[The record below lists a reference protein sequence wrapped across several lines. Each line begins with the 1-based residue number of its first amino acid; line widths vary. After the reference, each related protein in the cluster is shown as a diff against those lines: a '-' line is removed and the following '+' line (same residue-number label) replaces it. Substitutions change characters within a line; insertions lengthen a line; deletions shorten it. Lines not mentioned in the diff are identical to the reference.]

1 MNFTPKNFNKALK
14 KIGIKKNDNLF
25 IHSDLGLLKE
35 YKNKNEINKTFGVI
49 LKEFLK
55 IVIKMAI

>member
-35 YKNKNEINKTFGVI
+35 YKNKNERF
-49 LKEFLK
+49 
-55 IVIKMAI
+55 

>member
-1 MNFTPKNFNKALK
+1 MNFTPKNFNSVLK

-35 YKNKNEINKTFGVI
+35 YKNKMK
-49 LKEFLK
+49 L
-55 IVIKMAI
+55 IKPAVLY